1 MRMLFIGPAWLLFG
15 LVGMG
20 SHVLAEPLTL
30 AEVEERAAGDPGI
43 ERFRHEARAMEED
56 AVAAGE
62 LPDPQLTTELLQ
74 FPLDRPGF
82 QQDEMTQIQLGLRQ
96 TFPRGDSRQYRSQQ
110 QRAQAGVKKALAGNR
125 KKEII
130 REARNAYLQLVLEHR
145 RQAVLEDSRDLFEN
159 LVAMTE
165 RSSASGMVSRQDVMR
180 AELELERLED
190 RILEARQRR
199 DRARASL
206 ARWIGEAV
214 YRPLPDGG
222 FPELPDWKDQ
232 DLTDHPRL
240 AASRARIRASDQ
252 AVSLAEEAYKPE
264 WSVQI
269 GYGLRTN
276 TAVANRHR
284 LGAMVSVDLPLF
296 TGNRQD
302 RRLSAR
308 QSEREAAVRQRDET
322 QLALERE
329 VNAAMADRE
338 RLRERDTRYRD
349 RLLEVANANAE
360 AAEKAYS
367 AGTTDFTAL
376 MEARLLALETR
387 LESLRITMER
397 KQARAQLLYLLGE
410 DTP

>member
-1 MRMLFIGPAWLLFG
+1 MKKRFLGRAWLLLG
-15 LVGMG
+15 LVGMAA
-20 SHVLAEPLTL
+20 HVLAQPLTL
-30 AEVEERAAGDPGI
+30 AEVEERAARDPGI
-43 ERFRHEARAMEED
+43 ERFRHEARALEED
-56 AVAAGE
+56 AVAAE
-62 LPDPQLTTELLQ
+62 ALPDPQLTTELMQ

-82 QQDEMTQIQLGLRQ
+82 QEDEMTQVQVGLRQ
-96 TFPRGDSRQYRSQQ
+96 TFPRGNSRHYLSQQ
-110 QRAQAGVKKALAGNR
+110 EQARAGIKEALAGNR
-125 KKEII
+125 EREII
-130 REARNAYLQLVLEHR
+130 RDARNDYLQLLLEHQR
-145 RQAVLEDSRDLFEN
+145 LAVLQNSRDLFQN

-190 RILEARQRR
+190 RILAATQRR

-206 ARWIGEAV
+206 ARWIGEAA

-222 FPELPDWKDQ
+222 FPELPDWKDR

-240 AASRARIRASDQ
+240 AASRARIRASKQ
-252 AVSLAEEAYKPE
+252 GVSLAGEAYKPE
-264 WSVQI
+264 WSVQV

-308 QSEREAAVRQRDET
+308 QAEHEAAVRGRDET
-322 QLALERE
+322 RLALERE
-329 VNAAMADRE
+329 VNAAMVDLQQ
-338 RLRERDTRYRD
+338 LRERDVRYRD

-360 AAEKAYS
+360 AAERAYS

-376 MEARLLALETR
+376 MESRLLALETR
-387 LESLRITMER
+387 LEALRLTTER
-397 KQARAQLLYLLGE
+397 MQARAQLLYLLGE